1 MESNRIELNLRAAT
15 GSAEETMPTALDTI
29 IAELSG
35 CDRQE
40 RIDLLLD
47 FAKSL
52 PPLPDR
58 LAAHKDASHR
68 VEECQSPVYLFAEF
82 DGDRVSLFADAP
94 IEAPTVRGF
103 VSLLLEG
110 LNGAAVEEVLQVPGD
125 LVDRCGLSE
134 ILGMLRVRGLSGVL
148 RRLKGEVTRAAIA
161 RSNGR

>member
-1 MESNRIELNLRAAT
+1 
-15 GSAEETMPTALDTI
+15 MPTALDTI
-29 IAELSG
+29 IAEMSG

-68 VEECQSPVYLFAEF
+68 VEECQSPVYLFVEL
-82 DGDRVSLFADAP
+82 DGDTVALYADAP

-103 VSLLLEG
+103 VSMLLEG
-110 LNGAAVEEVLQVPGD
+110 LEGPRSRTSSGSPTTWSSGAGW
-125 LVDRCGLSE
+125 RRSWGC
-134 ILGMLRVRGLSGVL
+134 SGS
-148 RRLKGEVTRAAIA
+148 AA
-161 RSNGR
+161 